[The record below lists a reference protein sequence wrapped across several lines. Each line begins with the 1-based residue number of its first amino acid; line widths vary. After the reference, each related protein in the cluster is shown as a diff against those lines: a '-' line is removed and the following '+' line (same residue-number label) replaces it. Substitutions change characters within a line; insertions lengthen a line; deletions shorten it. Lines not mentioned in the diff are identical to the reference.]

1 MRAAQ
6 CGSDFSVLAVGNR
19 LDMDI
24 RIVPIGP
31 RPSPF
36 PIHQPSLDVVACRA
50 RHAVGSTAAHRI
62 GHGGSAVGVMG
73 IACRVHRHAEA
84 LEYAFRAEHRARQQR
99 PVGTAV
105 RAVPGGEEKRA
116 SPVGKA
122 QVERA
127 EGFLFAEIGSRG
139 SYVHGVRL
147 LGERLFERAQRR
159 LLRHDEALSELRNVQ
174 LRARER
180 RKGAAGKQVFDP
192 NGGDGIV
199 DKDNVHGPAFGRN
212 NGVCIVPVGQFTDKD
227 TAAVAFSPVE
237 VRRAPAELGFRH
249 TGKGD
254 PAVISAALVS
264 AAAQAMK
271 LRPQNLSAVYPA
283 VYVFR
288 EKGLLYQTEEAGIVA
303 GLLIVCRRIVPERV
317 AVVHCVRLRP
327 VARLRARRGGTCALR
342 FARFCLRR
350 PRAAA
355 AEQQRRQQQKNDDP
369 FHFPSPS
376 LSNAVQS
383 IVSAAFS
390 ISEASLTP
398 TLTRT

>member
-192 NGGDGIV
+192 NGGDVVV
-199 DKDNVHGPAFGRN
+199 DKDNIHGIAFGRN

-271 LRPQNLSAVYPA
+271 LRPQNLPAVHPA

-288 EKGLLYQTEEAGIVA
+288 KAGFRYQAVEAGIVA
-303 GLLIVCRRIVPERV
+303 GLLIIRRWVVLKRV
-317 AVVHCVRLRP
+317 AVVHRVRLRP
-327 VARLRARRGGTCALR
+327 VANFRVRRGGTCVR
-342 FARFCLRR
+342 CF
-350 PRAAA
+350 
-355 AEQQRRQQQKNDDP
+355 
-369 FHFPSPS
+369 
-376 LSNAVQS
+376 
-383 IVSAAFS
+383 
-390 ISEASLTP
+390 
-398 TLTRT
+398 